1 MGVGQVHVRW
11 GKLAR
16 RVVPSPMSPRL
27 STLGF
32 GVFQAGRPGLR
43 DLPLGEKRVVEE

>member
-16 RVVPSPMSPRL
+16 RVVLLFSSRCPTFRVSLFSSDDSPGNL
-27 STLGF
+27 A
-32 GVFQAGRPGLR
+32 VF
-43 DLPLGEKRVVEE
+43 